1 MSAQNI
7 SPVFPLE
14 ETEDGKYKIV
24 GINDLTTAV
33 DQNIKMVLLTR
44 KGEKIGRPAFGVG
57 LHDYLFE
64 NPNSIQSG
72 FSQKPALR
80 ANIINQLTTYI
91 PYISLEKVEVNLMPN
106 QRILKLKIQY
116 HITDSDVASTFELTL
131 QDTDAIQLY

>member
-1 MSAQNI
+1 MSTQNI

-64 NPNSIQSG
+64 IPNNIQSG
-72 FSQKPALR
+72 FSQKPPLR
-80 ANIINQLTTYI
+80 ANIINQLSTYI
-91 PYISLEKVEVNLMPN
+91 PYISLEKVEVNFVPN